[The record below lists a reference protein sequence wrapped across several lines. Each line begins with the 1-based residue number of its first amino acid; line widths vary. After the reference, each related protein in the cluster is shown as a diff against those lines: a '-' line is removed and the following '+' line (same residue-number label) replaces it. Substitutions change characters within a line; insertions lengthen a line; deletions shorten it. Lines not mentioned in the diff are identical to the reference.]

1 MIRRIR
7 KTASEIERSIEAYK
21 ADNLLKNQG
30 FNLR

>member
-7 KTASEIERSIEAYK
+7 KTAGEIDRSIEAYK
-21 ADNLLKNQG
+21 ADYLLRNQG